1 MKKII
6 STILASLCTGGLAL
20 VSIPVNAE
28 INPQG
33 QSILCKQ
40 QGWLTQIAISTP
52 DFVTAICIDENDSDN
67 INSYEPTPTHYVGQ
81 NKNTGG
87 KVILPLSVADD
98 SWGPGVPNF
107 FKAVNGNY
115 TYQMYVSNNVKGNI
129 ITLSVFD
136 SGRRIYKYNTNKYL
150 SGWK

>member
-1 MKKII
+1 MRKIT
-6 STILASLCTGGLAL
+6 STILASLCTGSFAL
-20 VSIPVNAE
+20 TSIPVNAE
-28 INPQG
+28 VNPQG
-33 QSILCKQ
+33 QSILCQQ

-67 INSYEPTPTHYVGQ
+67 IGSYEPTPTHYVGQ

-87 KVILPLSVADD
+87 KLILPLAVADN

-107 FKAVNGNY
+107 FKAENGSY
-115 TYQMYVSNNVKGNI
+115 TYQMYVSNNVNKNT
-129 ITLSVFD
+129 ITLSVFNN
-136 SGRRIYKYNTNKYL
+136 GRRIYKYNTTKYL